1 MGVTTSHEYTACDD
15 EDCQRYPCRLYKE
28 GYADGYADGYQ
39 IGYAEGYAQGYSAGY
54 QAGFNAGLASCPG
67 PHGG

>member
-1 MGVTTSHEYTACDD
+1 MGVISHEHAACGD